1 MTKKERLEMTNGL
14 TLVLSDSVN
23 KPCGVLSNDDKV
35 SVSEDD
41 EGDEPYALVMWNG
54 FNFDITYTTRLE
66 DVEVPV
72 SHPIGQD
79 DYSQWLYEIIEHF
92 ERLKLK
98 ARLHLIT
105 K

>member
-1 MTKKERLEMTNGL
+1 MTKKELLEMTNGL

-23 KPCGVLSNDDKV
+23 KPCGVLMDGDNV
-35 SVSEDD
+35 STSEGGD
-41 EGDEPYALVMWNG
+41 GDEPYALVMWNG
-54 FNFDITYTTRLE
+54 FEYTITYTTRLE
-66 DVEVPV
+66 DVPAID

-98 ARLHLIT
+98 ARLHELLR
-105 K
+105 

>member
-1 MTKKERLEMTNGL
+1 MTKKELLEITNGL

-23 KPCGVLSNDDKV
+23 KPCGVLMDGDNV
-35 SVSEDD
+35 STSEGGD
-41 EGDEPYALVMWNG
+41 GDEPYALVMWNG
-54 FNFDITYTTRLE
+54 FEYTITYTTRLE
-66 DVEVPV
+66 DVPAID

-98 ARLHLIT
+98 ARLHELLR
-105 K
+105 

>member
-1 MTKKERLEMTNGL
+1 MTKKELLEMTNGL

-23 KPCGVLSNDDKV
+23 KPCGVLMDGDTVSTSEGDD
-35 SVSEDD
+35 
-41 EGDEPYALVMWNG
+41 GDEPYALVMWNG
-54 FNFDITYTTRLE
+54 FEYTITYTTRLE
-66 DVEVPV
+66 DVPAID

-98 ARLHLIT
+98 ARLHELLR
-105 K
+105 